1 MTETTFEKRCEILAD
16 LWLNYRDEDGFEDFM
31 EYNDISLPLA
41 YILHK
46 ELAEEMSNGITR
58 DFIDETWSMLLS
70 SLGLKDTGFDNL
82 QSLFSSVK

>member
-1 MTETTFEKRCEILAD
+1 
-16 LWLNYRDEDGFEDFM
+16 M

-41 YILHK
+41 YILHA
-46 ELAEEMSNGITR
+46 ELAEEMPSGITR